1 MCRSLNSETPVR
13 AELNQFLLLSL
24 FFFLD
29 RVAFFVPSRRQPDSH
44 RRSHFKIDRSNF
56 CRRFCWM
63 ASKYLCAKPTREA
76 FYVNMNANDYEG
88 KVD

>member
-29 RVAFFVPSRRQPDSH
+29 RVAFFVPSRANQTVTGCHISKLIAQI
-44 RRSHFKIDRSNF
+44 FAAG
-56 CRRFCWM
+56 CWM

-76 FYVNMNANDYEG
+76 FYVNVNANDYEG